1 MLAFP
6 QFGDKAV
13 IQYPYRWRQIFRTR
27 LADNDWGSLPRQTDA
42 GSDERRFSCVLRGLS
57 DGERVSIQNLFVAT
71 AGGYRAFTFLSPHEN
86 LLADSESL
94 ASGSWIK
101 DAGLVLASGF
111 ADPLG
116 GLAATR
122 VSNPSGTT
130 RRFRQV
136 IDAPSEYRY
145 CASFWGR
152 AAVPSNITFQG
163 GAATA
168 PNERVLRFDATW
180 RRFVV
185 AVQTSEE
192 GTQAGFGLVLPAVT
206 EVEVF
211 GWQVEASGAA
221 TDYKKTVG
229 PGGVIANCRFAD
241 DRLEWTSEF
250 PGQHTVRINLA
261 AVV

>member
-13 IQYPYRWRQIFRTR
+13 IQYPYRWRQKFRTR
-27 LADNDWGSLPRQTDA
+27 LADNDWGSLPRQTD
-42 GSDERRFSCVLRGLS
+42 GGFEERRFSCVLRGLS

-86 LLADSESL
+86 LLADSEAL
-94 ASGSWIK
+94 ATGSWIK
-101 DAGLVLASGF
+101 DPGLVLVSGF

-116 GLAATR
+116 GLGATR
-122 VSNPSGTT
+122 VSNPAGMA

-136 IDAPSEYRY
+136 IEAPSEYRY

-152 AAVPSNITFQG
+152 SASSSNITFQG

-168 PNERVLRFDATW
+168 PSERVLRFDGTW

-185 AVQTSEE
+185 TVQSSEVV
-192 GTQAGFGLVLPAVT
+192 GQTAFGLVLPAVT

-221 TDYKKTVG
+221 TEYKKTVG

-261 AVV
+261 AT